1 MHSNNSGEARMEL
14 KHSIR
19 FMNENSSKR
28 IFGGQ
33 HSKSF
38 TEKVFHF
45 SWVGMFSIFT
55 LGMWLL
61 ILAKKK
67 KSQFHPDV
75 SAVGT
80 YNEIDLAKI
89 DQLVQSAGY
98 QLTNAEKPLICI
110 NMTSKEFILFTDRSI
125 YYSLIGSEKI
135 TATEMS
141 HGKLPLTNAKSIKKK
156 GKLSG
161 DMMIMIGDESI
172 GRLTNG
178 EDWRIARLL
187 ENIAKD
193 VREGQLE

>member
-1 MHSNNSGEARMEL
+1 
-14 KHSIR
+14 
-19 FMNENSSKR
+19 MNENSSKR

-33 HSKSF
+33 HSNGF
-38 TEKVFHF
+38 REKFFHF
-45 SWVGMFSIFT
+45 SWIVMFSVLT

-80 YNEIDLAKI
+80 TNEIDLAKI
-89 DQLVQSAGY
+89 DKLVQSAGY
-98 QLTNAEKPLICI
+98 QLANAEKPLICI
-110 NMTSKEFILFTDRSI
+110 NMTGKEFILFTDSNI

-141 HGKLPLTNAKSIKKK
+141 HGKLPLVNAKSIKKK
-156 GKLSG
+156 DKLSG
-161 DMMIMIGDESI
+161 DAMIMIGDEII

-178 EDWRIARLL
+178 EDWRIARLFD
-187 ENIAKD
+187 NIAKD